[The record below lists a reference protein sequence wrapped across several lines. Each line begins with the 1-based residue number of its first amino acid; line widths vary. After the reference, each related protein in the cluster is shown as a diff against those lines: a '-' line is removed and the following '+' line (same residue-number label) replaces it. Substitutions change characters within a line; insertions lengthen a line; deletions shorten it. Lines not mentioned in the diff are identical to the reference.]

1 MRIIVPEE
9 ISALARIIFPFMEL
23 DKKKKAFVLRDD
35 APQNVKEANKRYQNW
50 FMENVTRK

>member
-9 ISALARIIFPFMEL
+9 ISALTKIIFPFMEL